1 MKIVGIEV
9 TPIYLPIAEAIP
21 ILPEAETSAH
31 HTMIKIRTDDGIDGI
46 GETFRFAPWA
56 MADFIEIELG
66 ELLIGQEPRDIER
79 LWQLM
84 YRRTFRYG
92 TAGLALHAISGV
104 EIALWDILGKSV
116 DQPVYRLLG
125 GACRDKIQAYASL
138 HKFDEPAEV
147 AATARHF
154 VEKGYSAVKL
164 HQRDVAS
171 VAAAREAVGD
181 DVRLML
187 DASGAWSVAETED
200 LLAAFDPYD
209 LHWIEEPLL
218 QMDDFDGLA
227 RVRDRASMRIAAG
240 ENVYTHHG
248 FRTMF
253 EKGAVDLVQ
262 PDVIKTG
269 GISVARKILAMA
281 EAHNVE
287 ACTHSF
293 YFGPGLAATLH
304 VALNSPLTEMIEVNP
319 HDLEHWFMK
328 PALRPVDG
336 YLAAPDAPG
345 LGIEL
350 DDDIIR
356 DCAKSRP

>member
-1 MKIVGIEV
+1 MKIVDIEV
-9 TPIYLPIAEAIP
+9 TPIFIPIAEANP
-21 ILPEAETSAH
+21 PLPEAETSAH
-31 HTMIKIRTDDGIDGI
+31 HTLIKIRTDEGIDGI

-56 MADFIEIELG
+56 MTDFIKIELG
-66 ELLIGQEPRDIER
+66 NLLIGQDPRDIER

-92 TAGLALHAISGV
+92 MAGLVLHAISGV

-116 DQPVYRLLG
+116 NLPVYQLLG
-125 GACRDKIQAYASL
+125 GACREKIRAYASL
-138 HKFDEPAEV
+138 HKFNEPEAVAE
-147 AATARHF
+147 TAKHF
-154 VEKGYSAVKL
+154 VDRGYSAVKL

-171 VAAAREAVGD
+171 VAAAREAIGSEID
-181 DVRLML
+181 LML
-187 DASGAWSVAETED
+187 DASGAWSAPETER
-200 LLAAFDPYD
+200 LLPAFAPYN

-218 QMDDFDGLA
+218 QMDDYDGLA
-227 RVRDRASMRIAAG
+227 RIRNSASMRIAAG

-248 FRTMF
+248 FRTMI
-253 EKGAVDLVQ
+253 EKKAVDLIQ

-269 GISVARKILAMA
+269 GISVARKVLTMA
-281 EAHNVE
+281 EAFNLE

-293 YFGPGLAATLH
+293 YYGPGMAATLH

-319 HDLEHWFMK
+319 HDLSGWFMK

-336 YLAAPDAPG
+336 YLTAPDAPG

-356 DCAKSRP
+356 DCAKTRP